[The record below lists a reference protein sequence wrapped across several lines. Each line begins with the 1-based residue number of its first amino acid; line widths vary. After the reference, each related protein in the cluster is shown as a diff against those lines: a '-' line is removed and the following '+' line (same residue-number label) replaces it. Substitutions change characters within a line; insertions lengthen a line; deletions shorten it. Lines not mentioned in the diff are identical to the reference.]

1 MEKQIKD
8 YEEVKR
14 SIRSRTAGDKK
25 NYDLDE
31 LDDAQLEKYGSKAD
45 FSDVVQVGS
54 KIIIGGG
61 VGLLA
66 GVVTIAVAAS
76 AAEVVIAGVI
86 TKVTGVIGG
95 ALGLSMGLNKYQ
107 KAKKKRADTEIAL

>member
-1 MEKQIKD
+1 MEDQIKD
-8 YEEVKR
+8 YEEEKR
-14 SIRSRTAGDKK
+14 SIRSRTAGKRK
-25 NYDLDE
+25 NYDLNE
-31 LDDAQLEKYGSKAD
+31 LDDAQLEKYGSKVD
-45 FSDVVQVGS
+45 LSDVVQVGS

-107 KAKKKRADTEIAL
+107 KAKKKRADT